1 MKTLKVSI
9 SRRHKI
15 LLILSAGSGILW
27 FINSWLSYLT
37 EKYITMKLSLVG
49 TILWAISFYF
59 LTRYVKKT
67 TVLTS
72 GLIEMTNPA
81 ELADLEKR
89 VEKRKNNGGV

>member
-1 MKTLKVSI
+1 M
-9 SRRHKI
+9 
-15 LLILSAGSGILW
+15 LILSAGSGVLW

-37 EKYITMKLSLVG
+37 EKYVTMRLCVAGSL
-49 TILWAISFYF
+49 LWFISFYL
-59 LTRYVKKT
+59 LTRHIKKA

-72 GLIEMTNPA
+72 GLIEKTNPA